1 MFLNEV
7 QKKSVNGAGCEAER
21 HERSE
26 LPERSF
32 FTSYRE
38 QFFFT
43 VSRSYRI
50 PARAARHSLT
60 LVFSIVILYSNADE
74 SF

>member
-1 MFLNEV
+1 MTSSRFVFTVDYTGNFL
-7 QKKSVNGAGCEAER
+7 
-21 HERSE
+21 
-26 LPERSF
+26 
-32 FTSYRE
+32 
-38 QFFFT
+38 FT